1 MERVEE
7 QQAAAPMIA
16 RLHGNPNFRPQPSDM
31 GNLMMSFVLCLKLRL
46 RH

>member
-16 RLHGNPNFRPQPSDM
+16 RLHGNPNAPFEFSTATI
-31 GNLMMSFVLCLKLRL
+31 
-46 RH
+46 